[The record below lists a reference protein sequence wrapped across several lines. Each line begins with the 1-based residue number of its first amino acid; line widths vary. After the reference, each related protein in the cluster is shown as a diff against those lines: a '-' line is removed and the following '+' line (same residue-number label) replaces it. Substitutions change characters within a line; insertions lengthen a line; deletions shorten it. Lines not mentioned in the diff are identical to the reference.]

1 LMCILLSISLIHVLY
16 IYAMMSVKLIMVKS
30 NTKLGMNCV
39 TFFLF
44 FICSVCGDLFSLV
57 LTMEFSY
64 KKVIREKIVIINL
77 GSFLGQV
84 QECIVHFFI
93 CLVVE
98 RNWGYWKW
106 IEWKKKS
113 IENHVVLVLFI

>member
-1 LMCILLSISLIHVLY
+1 MWEMVNKFFDVYTMKYLSYNVCY
-16 IYAMMSVKLIMVKS
+16 IYVMMSVKLIMVKS

-64 KKVIREKIVIINL
+64 KKVIREKIVIIN
-77 GSFLGQV
+77 
-84 QECIVHFFI
+84 
-93 CLVVE
+93 
-98 RNWGYWKW
+98 
-106 IEWKKKS
+106 
-113 IENHVVLVLFI
+113 

>member
-1 LMCILLSISLIHVLY
+1 
-16 IYAMMSVKLIMVKS
+16 MMSVKLIMVKS

-98 RNWGYWKW
+98 RN
-106 IEWKKKS
+106 
-113 IENHVVLVLFI
+113 